1 MRTHGNANGWKLGEK
16 MESSHNE
23 AQEGLAH
30 DLEAHA
36 AEVASIF
43 KALSNHKRLLIVCS
57 LLDGPL
63 PVAHIAEHVPGISLP
78 AVSQHLSALK
88 AAGVLSCEKQGQHV
102 VYSLADVRVSRLIEQ
117 VRRDFCGG

>member
-1 MRTHGNANGWKLGEK
+1 
-16 MESSHNE
+16 MECAHNE
-23 AQEGLAH
+23 SQGEFVH

-36 AEVASIF
+36 AEVAAIF

-57 LLDGPL
+57 LLVGSRS
-63 PVAHIAEHVPGISLP
+63 VAHIAEHVPGISLP

-102 VYSLADVRVSRLIEQ
+102 VYSLADARVARLIEQ
-117 VRRDFCGG
+117 VRRDFCGE